1 MYIKSN
7 NKRDKNGISF
17 LPEIKDN
24 NENSSIH
31 NNSNNFNL
39 NDSSLNNSR
48 RNLDILL
55 RLPKINENVKFGKEP
70 SYFNVNE
77 FKNSMKH
84 NISNHSI
91 DLNNNK
97 TQYSKKN
104 YNNCNN
110 NNSNM
115 KKRMNEVKKNY
126 ISPYSK
132 KTIANI
138 IQIS

>member
-7 NKRDKNGISF
+7 NKKEKNGISF

-55 RLPKINENVKFGKEP
+55 RLPKINENIKFGKDP
-70 SYFNVNE
+70 SYFKINE

-91 DLNNNK
+91 DLNNNQ

-104 YNNCNN
+104 YNNPNI
-110 NNSNM
+110 
-115 KKRMNEVKKNY
+115 KKRIKEVKKNY

-132 KTIANI
+132 KTIANN